1 MTIMDRP
8 GGGTTPATA
17 AQGPHATSPP
27 DAGPPA
33 APAPPNSPPSGMT
46 FESLAV
52 VGFIF
57 GVFAMAV
64 AVFAVG
70 LAARAADQANQAA
83 RDGAAVA
90 SAGDPGA
97 GVTTSEVSL
106 VDFAIE
112 PADLVVG
119 ADSVLQVSN
128 DGAVEHNLAV
138 DGVASDMFDPGGS
151 GDLDL
156 SGLEPGTY
164 TMICEVVGHE
174 AAGMTGTIVIE

>member
-17 AQGPHATSPP
+17 PAEGQPASSPP
-27 DAGPPA
+27 AGPPA
-33 APAPPNSPPSGMT
+33 TPAPPGAPSGMT

-52 VGFIF
+52 VGVIF
-57 GVFAMAV
+57 GVFAMVV

-70 LAARAADQANQAA
+70 LAARAADQANEAA

-151 GDLDL
+151 GELDL

-164 TMICEVVGHE
+164 TMICEVAGHE